1 MKRKPLIMAAVG
13 GAAVLALTGAAIG
26 TAAAGEQRAGR
37 TTLTAATT
45 APTSPATPTTT
56 PDGGAVTPT
65 APAATSVPGSPSGTT
80 PPATGDKVDR
90 KRAEE
95 IALAK
100 AGGGRVVEVEAE
112 KERGRDVWSV
122 EIVNGST
129 EHEVDVDRTDGSVV
143 KAEQEPV
150 DDDDDDRD
158 DDDDD
163 DRDDDDDDRDD
174 DDDDDDDR
182 DDD

>member
-1 MKRKPLIMAAVG
+1 MKRKPLILASVG
-13 GAAVLALTGAAIG
+13 GVAVLALTGAAIG
-26 TAAAGEQRAGR
+26 TAAAAEQQTGR
-37 TTLTAATT
+37 TTLAAATAT
-45 APTSPATPTTT
+45 PTTPATPTTT
-56 PDGGAVTPT
+56 PDGGTVTAT
-65 APAATSVPGSPSGTT
+65 APSATSVPGSPAGTT
-80 PPATGDKVDR
+80 SPATGDKVDR

-129 EHEVDVDRTDGSVV
+129 EHEVDVDRADGSVV

-150 DDDDDDRD
+150 DDDDDD
-158 DDDDD
+158 
-163 DRDDDDDDRDD
+163 DRDDDDRDD

>member
-1 MKRKPLIMAAVG
+1 MKRKSLIMASVG
-13 GAAVLALTGAAIG
+13 GAAVLAVSGAAIG
-26 TAAAGEQRAGR
+26 TAAAAEQQTGR
-37 TTLTAATT
+37 TALTAATT
-45 APTSPATPTTT
+45 APTAPTTAPTAPTT
-56 PDGGAVTPT
+56 PDGGTVAPT
-65 APAATSVPGSPSGTT
+65 APSATSVPSSPSGTT
-80 PPATGDKVDR
+80 SPSTGDAVDR

-100 AGGGRVVEVEAE
+100 VGGGRVVEVEAE
-112 KERGRDVWSV
+112 KERGRKVWSV

-129 EHEVDVDRTDGSVV
+129 EHEVDVDRADGSVV
-143 KAEQEPV
+143 KTEQEPV
-150 DDDDDDRD
+150 

-174 DDDDDDDR
+174 DDDDDR

>member
-1 MKRKPLIMAAVG
+1 MKRKSLIMASVG
-13 GAAVLALTGAAIG
+13 GAAVLAVTGAAIG
-26 TAAAGEQRAGR
+26 TTAAAEERTGR

-45 APTSPATPTTT
+45 APTSPAGPTSPATPGGGTATPTS
-56 PDGGAVTPT
+56 PS
-65 APAATSVPGSPSGTT
+65 ATSVPASPSGTT
-80 PPATGDKVDR
+80 SPATGDAVDR

-95 IALAK
+95 IALAR

-112 KERGRDVWSV
+112 EEHGRKVWSV
-122 EIVNGST
+122 EVVNGST
-129 EHEVDVDRTDGSVV
+129 EHEIDVDRADGSVV

-150 DDDDDDRD
+150 DDDGADDDGDDTD
-158 DDDDD
+158 DDQDDQ
-163 DRDDDDDDRDD
+163 DD